1 MATTFNAIYLG
12 QLAII
17 DPDGLAGLGELNTT
31 ASDANL
37 LKGLTFG
44 GIGNPLL
51 NNFVSI
57 SAVGNPGAYYDQNNS
72 LGFFDQFT
80 VNNTWTV
87 NFDATATYSAQVTF
101 IDGTTTNMTVVI
113 FQEPSGHTFWAPS
126 PTAGANQTLLESE
139 GIRSLKLIDVVSNTY
154 DGLTTDRQ
162 VWNYALCFC
171 KGTLIET
178 SKGQRPI
185 ETLTTDD
192 HVLTID
198 HGFQQI
204 RWIGHKRCEAK
215 GKLAPVH
222 FATGTI
228 GNTRPLKLSPQH
240 RVMLEGWQVEL
251 VSDDAQALTPAINFV
266 DDTDIRQIE
275 GGTVDYYHLMLDRH
289 EIIFAEGA
297 PAESFHPGDMAMRAL
312 DLPARREILEIF
324 PELADYGS
332 ASYGSVARPVLKPHE
347 TKLVIS
353 QVRSPDMRQMMR
365 AIAAERRIA
374 QN

>member
-12 QLAII
+12 QLPII
-17 DPDGLAGLGELNTT
+17 DPDGLLWLGESNTT
-31 ASDANL
+31 ASDAYRL
-37 LKGLTFG
+37 EGMTFG
-44 GIGNPLL
+44 GVGDPLL
-51 NNFVSI
+51 NDFVSI
-57 SAVGNPGAYYDQNNS
+57 SAVGNPGAYYDQNNY
-72 LGFFDQFT
+72 LGFHEQFT
-80 VNNTWTV
+80 VDNTTTH
-87 NFDATATYSAQVTF
+87 NFDATASYSAQVTF
-101 IDGTTTNMTVVI
+101 IDGTTANLNVVI
-113 FQEPSGHTFWAPS
+113 FQDSNGHTFWAPS
-126 PTAGANQTLLESE
+126 PTAGATQTLLESE
-139 GIRSLKLIDVVSNTY
+139 GIRSLQLINVVSNTY

-178 SKGQRPI
+178 SKGQKPI
-185 ETLTTDD
+185 EKLTTEDY
-192 HVLTID
+192 VLTVD

-215 GKLAPVH
+215 GALAPIH
-222 FATGTI
+222 FAPGTI

-266 DDTDIRQIE
+266 DGTDIRQVE
-275 GGTVDYYHLMLDRH
+275 GGHVDYYHIMLDRH
-289 EIIFAEGA
+289 EIVFAEGA
-297 PAESFHPGDMAMRAL
+297 PAESFHPGEMAMRAL

-365 AIAAERRIA
+365 AIAAERRVA

>member
-185 ETLTTDD
+185 EALTTDD

-204 RWIGHKRCEAK
+204 RWIGHKQCQAK

-365 AIAAERRIA
+365 AIAAERRVA